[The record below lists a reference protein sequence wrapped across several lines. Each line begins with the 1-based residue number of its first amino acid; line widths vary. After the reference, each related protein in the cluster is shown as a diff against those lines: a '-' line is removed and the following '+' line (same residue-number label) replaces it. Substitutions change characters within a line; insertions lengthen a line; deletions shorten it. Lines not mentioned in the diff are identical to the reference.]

1 MLTDCVPSKAL
12 VSTAEVRTSV
22 DGADVLGLTCS
33 QAPVDA
39 KLLNRR
45 IQALAAAQSDDIRAR
60 LIREGVEVIA
70 GRGRL
75 LAHGLVCI
83 QRQGENS
90 EQDLEADAVLLAT
103 GATPRVIP
111 GSEPDGERILDW
123 RQLYDLEE
131 LPEHLIVIG
140 SGVTGAEFASAY
152 RALGSEVSL
161 VSSRDRVLPGEDA
174 DAAEVL
180 EEVFHR
186 RGIHLLER
194 SRAASVHRIG
204 DGVGVE
210 LTDGRMISGSHALIA
225 VGSVP
230 DTAGLGL
237 HEAGVRLRPSGHIEV
252 DKVSRTSLPGV
263 YAAGDC
269 TGVLPLAS
277 VAAMQG
283 RIAMWHAL
291 GEAVAPLRLMTVA
304 ANVFTDPEIATV
316 GVTQQQVELGR
327 VAADVVTLPLAT
339 NARAKMSG
347 LRDGFVKFFARRGVG
362 TVLGGVVVAP
372 RASELILPVSMA
384 VQHSLTVD
392 QLAHTFAI
400 YPSLSGSLTEAARQ
414 LMARRR
420 HRDYTADYDQAHS
433 RLVLVLLDGL
443 RARDA
448 VLVEATIAEG
458 VAGRVA
464 HDDRADEQR
473 ERDRDA
479 DRGGRRPDRE
489 REGEGEHQQ
498 QRPTGLP
505 VTPAGTGEISDDPVA
520 VRRGEH
526 AADQVVDASGQRRAR
541 LHGWRHRFCRLT
553 R

>member
-1 MLTDCVPSKAL
+1 MVRIAILGGGPAGYEAALVAVELGAEVTLVERDGIGGACVLTDCVPSKTL
-12 VSTAEVRTSV
+12 VSTAEVRTTV
-22 DGADVLGLTCS
+22 DGADALGLACS

-39 KLLNRR
+39 ERLNKR
-45 IQALAAAQSDDIRAR
+45 ILALATAQSDDIRAR
-60 LIREGVEVIA
+60 LIREGVDVIA

-75 LAHGLVCI
+75 LAPGLVRV
-83 QRQGENS
+83 QRRGENS
-90 EQDLEADAVLLAT
+90 EEQFEADAVLLAT

-123 RQLYDLEE
+123 RQLYDLSE

-152 RALGSEVSL
+152 RALGSQVTL
-161 VSSRDRVLPGEDA
+161 ISSRDRVLPGEDA

-194 SRAASVHRIG
+194 SRAASVHRVG

-210 LTDGRMISGSHALIA
+210 LTDGRMVSGSHALIA

-414 LMARRR
+414 LMP
-420 HRDYTADYDQAHS
+420 HEDYTA
-433 RLVLVLLDGL
+433 G
-443 RARDA
+443 
-448 VLVEATIAEG
+448 
-458 VAGRVA
+458 
-464 HDDRADEQR
+464 
-473 ERDRDA
+473 
-479 DRGGRRPDRE
+479 
-489 REGEGEHQQ
+489 
-498 QRPTGLP
+498 
-505 VTPAGTGEISDDPVA
+505 
-520 VRRGEH
+520 
-526 AADQVVDASGQRRAR
+526 
-541 LHGWRHRFCRLT
+541 
-553 R
+553 